1 MYNKNYTPKYRF
13 LNVNRTQS
21 VCMCV
26 FILLLLKYPLNIKV
40 MHIYVI
46 HFVVAV
52 VVFVVVPTDDV
63 YFKMFYNLV
72 LPLDFCRYCCC
83 CCYLVIL
90 YIFIIIFACQVNEH
104 LIEYFK

>member
-40 MHIYVI
+40 IHIYVI

-72 LPLDFCRYCCC
+72 LPLDFCCS
-83 CCYLVIL
+83 LL
-90 YIFIIIFACQVNEH
+90 LLLLLFSNFIHIYNNMCMSG
-104 LIEYFK
+104 K